1 VAGDLDRGRRARPLD
16 RGVVSPDA
24 PSVGGGFKPRRR
36 ASALRRAGDT
46 PSTRTMATTRAA
58 TPTRAFGARRAS
70 GPEAGPRRAR
80 AGARAWGAR
89 RFAASPGAHP
99 LPTAGWRRARR
110 CGGDAR
116 ARRGVVVLALAGE
129 ARDEGADAV
138 RRLKIFSVNDG
149 APRDPAAPR
158 RRVFRTFARLARLAL
173 PRLALPRARR
183 RPRRASRRRS
193 RRPPRF
199 RSKRRGARP
208 RPAPARARAPGR
220 PTPAS
225 GPGRHARRIS
235 RENTR
240 LRATPTAVADE
251 IFSATATTSKPAS
264 VFPRARAR
272 ASLRSRARSR
282 ATVLSHALRPIIS
295 PRPPLTA
302 QSTSCTT
309 SAP

>member
-1 VAGDLDRGRRARPLD
+1 MAGDLDRGRRARPLD

-99 LPTAGWRRARR
+99 LPSAGWRRARR

-149 APRDPAAPR
+149 APRDPAA

-220 PTPAS
+220 PTPTS

-240 LRATPTAVADE
+240 LRATPTEVADE
-251 IFSATATTSKPAS
+251 IFSAPATSKPAS
-264 VFPRARAR
+264 VFRSRARL
-272 ASLRSRARSR
+272 SLRSRARSR
-282 ATVLSHALRPIIS
+282 ATVLSHFLRPIIS
-295 PRPPLTA
+295 PRPSLSA